1 MIESSRFDEI
11 LRRRAVAISLL
22 LLLGASAGDYVTGVD
37 VTFTL
42 LYLVP
47 IALGTWY
54 ESRCFGLVLAALA
67 TMAGTAALIVAHAGA
82 LSTAWNQGGAFGIFY
97 VMIELLHRLRGMLE
111 EERRKRGVAVAQ
123 LRHAERLNVI
133 GTLAA
138 GVAHELGTPLN
149 VIAGNAEL
157 IDTRAMNH
165 ERIHRAAETIL
176 QQTQRMTTIISHL
189 LDFGRRG
196 GNNREFT
203 DLRALLARA
212 AILLETFASRSAC
225 VIERPAPGDAIMVW
239 ANKSELEQV
248 IANLV
253 VNALQASPRG
263 GTVRLDCEETVKDG
277 ERIAAVTVE
286 DHGAGIAAE
295 DLPRIF
301 DPFFT
306 TKDVGEGTGLG
317 LSVTYG
323 IVEDHGGAIH
333 VRSERGRGSRF
344 VVELPLSGPPSP
356 APLRAALRAEKAS

>member
-1 MIESSRFDEI
+1 MV
-11 LRRRAVAISLL
+11 LSLVL
-22 LLLGASAGDYVTGVD
+22 LAGASFGDYITGAD

-54 ESRCFGLVLAALA
+54 RTRRAGLILAVGS
-67 TMAGTAALIVAHAGA
+67 TIAGTVALLVANAGP
-82 LSTAWNQGGAFGIFY
+82 LSTAWNQAGAFGIY
-97 VMIELLHRLRGMLE
+97 YLTIELLNRLRGMLE
-111 EERRKRGVAVAQ
+111 EERRKRSVAVAQ

-157 IDTRAMNH
+157 IDSRAISY
-165 ERIHRAAETIL
+165 ERAHRASETIL

-196 GNNREFT
+196 GANRELT
-203 DLRALLARA
+203 DLRALLDRA
-212 AILLETFASRSAC
+212 ATLLDTFAGRTGCTILRPPAG
-225 VIERPAPGDAIMVW
+225 ERVMVW

-263 GTVRLDCEETVKDG
+263 GAVRLDCEEIVKDG
-277 ERIAAVTVE
+277 RQVAALTVE
-286 DHGAGIAAE
+286 DHGAGIAPE

-333 VRSERGRGSRF
+333 VRSERGHGSRF
-344 VVELPLSGPPSP
+344 VVELPVNVPTG
-356 APLRAALRAEKAS
+356 APLREALRAEKAL